1 MLIFI
6 PFILGFIASVI
17 GILPPGL
24 INLTAAKVSLT
35 DGKKRAMMFVLG
47 ALIVIFYQTYISVIF
62 AQYINSHQ
70 DIVVLLRKIGLV
82 IFIGI
87 SIYYLFFAKNPN
99 LQPDDEFHLKSKRSR
114 FFMGML
120 ISAINFFPIP
130 YYVLVSITLAAYNVF
145 IFDTLSI
152 YSLVFGVVAGSF
164 SVFYLYVTFFN
175 KMKSKADYF
184 VNNMNK
190 IIGTITGLIAIIT
203 LFNILKNYF

>member
-1 MLIFI
+1 MSVFI
-6 PFILGFIASVI
+6 PFISGFIASFI
-17 GILPPGL
+17 GVLPPGL

-62 AQYINSHQ
+62 AQYINNHQ
-70 DIVVLLRKIGLV
+70 DIVILLHKIGLA

-87 SIYYLFFAKNPN
+87 SIYYLFFAKS
-99 LQPDDEFHLKSKRSR
+99 QMSQTHDDFHIKSKRSR

-120 ISAINFFPIP
+120 TAAINFFPIP
-130 YYVLVSITLAAYNVF
+130 YYVFVSISLAAYN
-145 IFDTLSI
+145 IFTFDPVSI
-152 YSLVFGVVAGSF
+152 YSLVFGVVSGSF

-190 IIGTITGLIAIIT
+190 IIGTITGLIAVIT
-203 LFNILKNYF
+203 LFNVVKNYL

>member
-1 MLIFI
+1 MSIFV
-6 PFILGFIASVI
+6 PFISGFIASVT
-17 GILPPGL
+17 GVLPPGL

-47 ALIVIFYQTYISVIF
+47 ALFVIFYQTYISVIF

-70 DIVVLLRKIGLV
+70 DIIVLLRKIELV

-87 SIYYLFFAKNPN
+87 SIYYLFFVKNPN
-99 LQPDDEFHLKSKRSR
+99 LHPDEEFHLKSKRNR

-130 YYVLVSITLAAYNVF
+130 YYVLVSISLANYDLF

-152 YSLVFGVVAGSF
+152 YCLVFGVVAGSF
-164 SVFYLYVTFFN
+164 SVFYLYILFFN
-175 KMKSKADYF
+175 KMKTKADYF

-190 IIGTITGLIAIIT
+190 IIGIITGLIAVIT
-203 LFNILKNYF
+203 LFNVLKIYF

>member
-1 MLIFI
+1 MSIFV
-6 PFILGFIASVI
+6 PFISGFIASVI
-17 GILPPGL
+17 GVLPPGL

-47 ALIVIFYQTYISVIF
+47 ALFVIFYQTYISVIF

-70 DIVVLLRKIGLV
+70 DIIVLLRKIELV

-87 SIYYLFFAKNPN
+87 SIYYLFFVKNPN
-99 LQPDDEFHLKSKRSR
+99 LHPDEEFHLKSKRNR

-130 YYVLVSITLAAYNVF
+130 YYVLVSISLANYDLF

-164 SVFYLYVTFFN
+164 SVFYLYILFFN
-175 KMKSKADYF
+175 KMKTKADYF

-190 IIGTITGLIAIIT
+190 IIGIITGLIAVIT
-203 LFNILKNYF
+203 LFNVLKIYF

>member
-1 MLIFI
+1 MSIFI
-6 PFILGFIASVI
+6 PFISGFIASVI

-24 INLTAAKVSLT
+24 INLTAAKVSLI
-35 DGKKRAMMFVLG
+35 DGKKRAMAFVLG

-70 DIVVLLRKIGLV
+70 DIIVLLRKIGLV

-99 LQPDDEFHLKSKRSR
+99 FQPDDDFHIKSKRNR
-114 FFMGML
+114 FFIGML

-130 YYVLVSITLAAYNVF
+130 YYVLVSITLASYNLFVF
-145 IFDTLSI
+145 DVVSI
-152 YSLVFGVVAGSF
+152 YSLVVGVVTGSF
-164 SVFYLYVTFFN
+164 SVFYLYVLFFN
-175 KMKSKADYF
+175 KMKSKAEYF

-190 IIGTITGLIAIIT
+190 IIGIITGLIAVIT
-203 LFNILKNYF
+203 LFNVIKIYF

>member
-1 MLIFI
+1 MSIFV
-6 PFILGFIASVI
+6 PFISGFIASVI
-17 GILPPGL
+17 GVLPPGL

-47 ALIVIFYQTYISVIF
+47 ALFVIFYQTYISVIF

-70 DIVVLLRKIGLV
+70 DIIVLLRKIELV

-87 SIYYLFFAKNPN
+87 SIYYLFFVKNPN
-99 LQPDDEFHLKSKRSR
+99 LHHDEEFHLKSKRNR

-130 YYVLVSITLAAYNVF
+130 YYVLVSISLANYDLF

-164 SVFYLYVTFFN
+164 SVFYLYILFFN
-175 KMKSKADYF
+175 KMKTKADYF

-190 IIGTITGLIAIIT
+190 IIGIITGLIAVIT
-203 LFNILKNYF
+203 LFNVLKIYF

>member
-1 MLIFI
+1 MSIFV
-6 PFILGFIASVI
+6 PFISGFIASVT
-17 GILPPGL
+17 GVLPPGL

-47 ALIVIFYQTYISVIF
+47 ALFVIFYQTYISVIF

-70 DIVVLLRKIGLV
+70 DIIVLLRKIELV

-87 SIYYLFFAKNPN
+87 SIYYLFFVKNPN
-99 LQPDDEFHLKSKRSR
+99 LHHDEEFHLKSKRNR

-130 YYVLVSITLAAYNVF
+130 YYVLVSISLANYDLF

-164 SVFYLYVTFFN
+164 SVFYLYILFFN
-175 KMKSKADYF
+175 KMKTKADYF

-190 IIGTITGLIAIIT
+190 IIGIITGLIAVIT
-203 LFNILKNYF
+203 LFNVLKIYF

>member
-1 MLIFI
+1 MVIELHLQMEYEYQ
-6 PFILGFIASVI
+6 LGDCI
-17 GILPPGL
+17 
-24 INLTAAKVSLT
+24 VSL
-35 DGKKRAMMFVLG
+35 F
-47 ALIVIFYQTYISVIF
+47 VIFYQTYISVIF

-70 DIVVLLRKIGLV
+70 DIIVLLRKIELV

-87 SIYYLFFAKNPN
+87 SIYYLFFVKNPN
-99 LQPDDEFHLKSKRSR
+99 LHHDEEFHLKSKRNR

-130 YYVLVSITLAAYNVF
+130 YYVLVSISLANYDLF

-164 SVFYLYVTFFN
+164 SVFYLYILFFN
-175 KMKSKADYF
+175 KMKTKADYF

-190 IIGTITGLIAIIT
+190 IIGIITGLIAVIT
-203 LFNILKNYF
+203 LFNVLKIYF

>member
-1 MLIFI
+1 MSIFV
-6 PFILGFIASVI
+6 PFISGFIASVT
-17 GILPPGL
+17 GVLPPGL

-47 ALIVIFYQTYISVIF
+47 ALFVIFYQTYISVIF

-70 DIVVLLRKIGLV
+70 DIIVLLRKIELV

-87 SIYYLFFAKNPN
+87 SIYYLFFVKNPN
-99 LQPDDEFHLKSKRSR
+99 LHHDEEFHLKSKRNR

-130 YYVLVSITLAAYNVF
+130 YYVLVSISLANYDLF

-152 YSLVFGVVAGSF
+152 YSLVFGVVTGSF
-164 SVFYLYVTFFN
+164 SVFYLYILFFN
-175 KMKSKADYF
+175 KMKTKADYF

-190 IIGTITGLIAIIT
+190 IIGIITGLIAVIT
-203 LFNILKNYF
+203 LFNVLKIYF

>member
-1 MLIFI
+1 MSVFI
-6 PFILGFIASVI
+6 PFISGFIASFI
-17 GILPPGL
+17 GVLPPGL

-35 DGKKRAMMFVLG
+35 DGRKRAMMFVLG

-62 AQYINSHQ
+62 AQYINGHQ
-70 DIVVLLRKIGLV
+70 DIVVLLHKIGLV

-99 LQPDDEFHLKSKRSR
+99 LQTDDDFHLKSKRSR

-130 YYVLVSITLAAYNVF
+130 YYVLVSITLAAYN
-145 IFDTLSI
+145 IFTFDSLSI
-152 YSLVFGVVAGSF
+152 YSLVSGVVIGSF
-164 SVFYLYVTFFN
+164 SIFYLYVAFFN

-190 IIGTITGLIAIIT
+190 IIGTITGLIAVVT
-203 LFNILKNYF
+203 LFNVIKNYF

>member
-1 MLIFI
+1 MSVFI
-6 PFILGFIASVI
+6 PFIAGFITSFI
-17 GILPPGL
+17 GVFPPGL

-62 AQYINSHQ
+62 AQYINDHQ

-99 LQPDDEFHLKSKRSR
+99 LDPNDDFHIKSKRSR

-130 YYVLVSITLAAYNVF
+130 YYVLVSITLAAYNIF
-145 IFDTLSI
+145 TFDTLSI

-164 SVFYLYVTFFN
+164 SVFYLYVIFFN

-190 IIGTITGLIAIIT
+190 IIGTITGIIAFFT
-203 LFNILKNYF
+203 FFNIVKNYF

>member
-1 MLIFI
+1 MSIFV
-6 PFILGFIASVI
+6 PFISGFIASVT
-17 GILPPGL
+17 GVLPPGL

-47 ALIVIFYQTYISVIF
+47 ALLVIFYKTYISVIF

-70 DIVVLLRKIGLV
+70 DIIVLLRKIELV

-87 SIYYLFFAKNPN
+87 SIYYLFFVKNPN
-99 LQPDDEFHLKSKRSR
+99 LHHDEEFHLKSKRNR

-130 YYVLVSITLAAYNVF
+130 YYVLVSISLANYDLF

-164 SVFYLYVTFFN
+164 SVFYLYILFFN
-175 KMKSKADYF
+175 KMKTKADYF

-190 IIGTITGLIAIIT
+190 IIGIITGLIAVIT
-203 LFNILKNYF
+203 LFNVLKIYF

>member
-1 MLIFI
+1 MSVFI
-6 PFILGFIASVI
+6 PFISGFIASFI
-17 GILPPGL
+17 GVLPPGL

-35 DGKKRAMMFVLG
+35 DGRKRAMMFVLG

-62 AQYINSHQ
+62 AQYINGHQ
-70 DIVVLLRKIGLV
+70 DIVVLLHKIGLV

-99 LQPDDEFHLKSKRSR
+99 LQTDDDFHLKSKRSR

-130 YYVLVSITLAAYNVF
+130 YYVLVSITLAAYN
-145 IFDTLSI
+145 IFTFDSLSI
-152 YSLVFGVVAGSF
+152 YSLVSGVVIGSF
-164 SVFYLYVTFFN
+164 SIFYLYVAFFN

-190 IIGTITGLIAIIT
+190 IIGTITGLIAVIT
-203 LFNILKNYF
+203 LFNVVKNYF

>member
-1 MLIFI
+1 MSVFI
-6 PFILGFIASVI
+6 PFISGFIAAFI
-17 GILPPGL
+17 GVLPPGL

-47 ALIVIFYQTYISVIF
+47 ALLVIFYQTYISVIF
-62 AQYINSHQ
+62 AEYINEHQ
-70 DIVVLLRKIGLV
+70 DIVILLHKIGLV

-99 LQPDDEFHLKSKRSR
+99 LQTDDDFHLKSKRSR

-120 ISAINFFPIP
+120 ISAINFFPSP
-130 YYVLVSITLAAYNVF
+130 YYVLVSITLATYN
-145 IFDTLSI
+145 IFTFNSLSI
-152 YSLVFGVVAGSF
+152 YSLVSGVVIGSF
-164 SVFYLYVTFFN
+164 SIFYLYVTFFN

-190 IIGTITGLIAIIT
+190 IIGTITGLIAVIT
-203 LFNILKNYF
+203 LFNVIKNYF

>member
-1 MLIFI
+1 MSIFI
-6 PFILGFIASVI
+6 PFISGFIASVI

-99 LQPDDEFHLKSKRSR
+99 LDPNDDFHIKSKRSR

-130 YYVLVSITLAAYNVF
+130 YYVMVSITLAAYNVF
-145 IFDTLSI
+145 MFDSLSI

-164 SVFYLYVTFFN
+164 SVFYFYVIFFN

-190 IIGTITGLIAIIT
+190 IIGTITGLIAVIT
-203 LFNILKNYF
+203 LFNVIKNYF

>member
-1 MLIFI
+1 MSIFV
-6 PFILGFIASVI
+6 PFISGFIASVT
-17 GILPPGL
+17 GVLPPGL

-47 ALIVIFYQTYISVIF
+47 ALLVIFYQTYISVIF

-70 DIVVLLRKIGLV
+70 DIIVLLRKIELV

-87 SIYYLFFAKNPN
+87 SIYYLFFVKNPN
-99 LQPDDEFHLKSKRSR
+99 LHHDEEFHLKSKRNR

-130 YYVLVSITLAAYNVF
+130 YYVLVSISLANYDLF

-164 SVFYLYVTFFN
+164 SVFYLYILFFN
-175 KMKSKADYF
+175 KMKTKADYF

-190 IIGTITGLIAIIT
+190 IIGIITGLIAVIT
-203 LFNILKNYF
+203 LFNVLKIYF

>member
-1 MLIFI
+1 MSIFV
-6 PFILGFIASVI
+6 PFISGFIASVI
-17 GILPPGL
+17 GVLPPGL

-35 DGKKRAMMFVLG
+35 DGKKRAMMFVFG
-47 ALIVIFYQTYISVIF
+47 ALFVIFYQTYISVIF

-70 DIVVLLRKIGLV
+70 DIIVLLRKIELV

-87 SIYYLFFAKNPN
+87 SIYYLFFVKNPN
-99 LQPDDEFHLKSKRSR
+99 LHPDEEFHLKSKRNR

-130 YYVLVSITLAAYNVF
+130 YYVLVSISLANYDLF

-164 SVFYLYVTFFN
+164 SVFYLYILFFN
-175 KMKSKADYF
+175 KMKTKADYF

-190 IIGTITGLIAIIT
+190 IIGIITGLIAFIT
-203 LFNILKNYF
+203 LFNVLKIYF

>member
-1 MLIFI
+1 MSIFV
-6 PFILGFIASVI
+6 PFISGFIASVI
-17 GILPPGL
+17 GVLPPGL

-47 ALIVIFYQTYISVIF
+47 ALFVIFYQTYISVIF

-70 DIVVLLRKIGLV
+70 DIIVLLRKIELV

-87 SIYYLFFAKNPN
+87 SIYYLFFVKNPN
-99 LQPDDEFHLKSKRSR
+99 LHPDEEFHLKSKRNR

-130 YYVLVSITLAAYNVF
+130 YYVLVSISLANYDLF

-152 YSLVFGVVAGSF
+152 YCLVFGVVAGSF
-164 SVFYLYVTFFN
+164 SVFYLYILFFN
-175 KMKSKADYF
+175 KMKTKADYF

-190 IIGTITGLIAIIT
+190 IIGIITGLIAVIT
-203 LFNILKNYF
+203 LFNVLKIYF

>member
-1 MLIFI
+1 MSVFI
-6 PFILGFIASVI
+6 PFISGFIVSFI
-17 GILPPGL
+17 GVLPPGL

-35 DGKKRAMMFVLG
+35 DGRKRAMMFVLG

-62 AQYINSHQ
+62 AQYINGHQ
-70 DIVVLLRKIGLV
+70 DIVVLLHKIGLV

-99 LQPDDEFHLKSKRSR
+99 LQTDDDFHLKSKRSR

-130 YYVLVSITLAAYNVF
+130 YYVLVSITLAAYN
-145 IFDTLSI
+145 IFTFDSLSI
-152 YSLVFGVVAGSF
+152 YSLVSGVVIGSF
-164 SVFYLYVTFFN
+164 SIFYLYVAFFN

-190 IIGTITGLIAIIT
+190 IIGTITGLIAVIT
-203 LFNILKNYF
+203 LFNVVKNYF

>member
-1 MLIFI
+1 MSIFI
-6 PFILGFIASVI
+6 PFISGFIASVI

-99 LQPDDEFHLKSKRSR
+99 MQPDDDFHLKSKRSR

-130 YYVLVSITLAAYNVF
+130 YYVLVSITLASYNIF

-164 SVFYLYVTFFN
+164 SVFYLYVIFFN

-184 VNNMNK
+184 INNMNR

-203 LFNILKNYF
+203 LLNVIKNYF